1 MHQAGIQHVVASSG
15 TSLTVDQIRLIKR
28 FTPNIKIVYDGDE
41 AGIKATMRALDMIL
55 EENMNV
61 RMAILP
67 TPEDPDS
74 FLKKNGSSAFES
86 FLQDKSVDFVLFKAS
101 LIKRDTKNDPIKKS
115 EGITDIIQTI
125 SKIPDAIKRSTYIQV
140 CAEEL
145 AVSEEVLIRETNRM
159 IKKDLISRRSKQF
172 TDQERSVPSPAQ
184 DDADY
189 LKDPQHDTLS
199 TEEDEYQER
208 SLIRVL
214 ILYGHLM
221 MDAGMEKTL
230 AQYINENMDNLEE
243 EFNNKLYERILKE
256 YIHQLSENRVIN
268 TDYFIGH
275 ADPDIRNLAIEL
287 STSPF
292 NYSHN
297 WADRWEMELQTQKPP
312 DENYVNDCYQSIL
325 RFKLKKVQKMI
336 KANKLLLDST
346 GEEEMQQLIYLKTQ
360 HELLNYRNTIADLL
374 GMRVFS

>member
-1 MHQAGIQHVVASSG
+1 
-15 TSLTVDQIRLIKR
+15 
-28 FTPNIKIVYDGDE
+28 
-41 AGIKATMRALDMIL
+41 
-55 EENMNV
+55 
-61 RMAILP
+61 
-67 TPEDPDS
+67 
-74 FLKKNGSSAFES
+74 
-86 FLQDKSVDFVLFKAS
+86 
-101 LIKRDTKNDPIKKS
+101 
-115 EGITDIIQTI
+115 
-125 SKIPDAIKRSTYIQV
+125 
-140 CAEEL
+140 
-145 AVSEEVLIRETNRM
+145 M

>member
-1 MHQAGIQHVVASSG
+1 
-15 TSLTVDQIRLIKR
+15 
-28 FTPNIKIVYDGDE
+28 
-41 AGIKATMRALDMIL
+41 
-55 EENMNV
+55 
-61 RMAILP
+61 
-67 TPEDPDS
+67 
-74 FLKKNGSSAFES
+74 
-86 FLQDKSVDFVLFKAS
+86 
-101 LIKRDTKNDPIKKS
+101 
-115 EGITDIIQTI
+115 
-125 SKIPDAIKRSTYIQV
+125 
-140 CAEEL
+140 
-145 AVSEEVLIRETNRM
+145 
-159 IKKDLISRRSKQF
+159 
-172 TDQERSVPSPAQ
+172 
-184 DDADY
+184 
-189 LKDPQHDTLS
+189 
-199 TEEDEYQER
+199 
-208 SLIRVL
+208 
-214 ILYGHLM
+214 
-221 MDAGMEKTL
+221 
-230 AQYINENMDNLEE
+230 
-243 EFNNKLYERILKE
+243 
-256 YIHQLSENRVIN
+256 IN